1 METKTEP
8 KEELKDISPRQEER
22 KAARKERIPLGNA
35 RLKLTAPAKDGK
47 VRRWVNDKGGRIQQ
61 AQEGEYEFVADDGMQ
76 IGDPGTDGN
85 QDLGSRVSRI
95 VGTKEDGRPLSAYLM
110 EIDKEIYDTD
120 QMEKAKKLDEVDSEI
135 RRGSF
140 KQKPTDNRYI
150 PKEGITYKP

>member
-1 METKTEP
+1 
-8 KEELKDISPRQEER
+8 
-22 KAARKERIPLGNA
+22 
-35 RLKLTAPAKDGK
+35 
-47 VRRWVNDKGGRIQQ
+47 
-61 AQEGEYEFVADDGMQ
+61 
-76 IGDPGTDGN
+76 
-85 QDLGSRVSRI
+85 
-95 VGTKEDGRPLSAYLM
+95 LM